1 MKRDRSWARKKAE
14 KLVSQMTLKEKAS
27 QLLFSSPALERLG
40 VKEYNW
46 WNEALHGVA
55 RAGTATVFPQAIG
68 LGATFDSNL
77 IHRIADTIATEGR
90 AKYNEASKRSDRD
103 IYKGL
108 TFWSPNVN
116 IFRDPRWGRGQET
129 YGEDPYLTAVL
140 GTEFVKGL
148 QGDGRYLKAAA
159 CAKHFAVHS
168 GPEDLR
174 HSFNAEA
181 TRKDMEETYLPAF
194 HALVEND
201 VEAVMGAY
209 NRLNGEPCCA
219 SSFLQKILRGEWG
232 FEGHFVSDCWAIRD
246 FHEGHNVTKNAQES
260 AALALKRGC
269 DLNCGCT
276 YNSLLDAVKKHLISE
291 DDITASCIRLFTTR
305 FLLGMDEKTEWD
317 GLGIKDVCT
326 PEAKAL
332 ALEAARKSIVMLK
345 NDGIL
350 PLKNIKTLG
359 VIGPNADNRVALY
372 GNYHGT
378 ASRYITPLEGI
389 EDEAEKRGLRVL
401 YSLGCCLTDLRAEHL
416 AKEDDRFSEASA
428 VADASDAVVLI
439 LGLDET
445 LEGEQHDNSN
455 FGWGADK
462 SSLDLPGR
470 QGKLLE
476 LVAASGKPFIVI
488 IEAGS
493 AVNLSFASEK
503 ASAILDAW
511 YPGEMGGKAIAD
523 ILFGVVSPSAKLPV
537 TFYRSLD
544 PLPPYTDYSLK
555 ERTYRY
561 ASDENVLYPF
571 GFGLTYGKAEVE
583 DISWKLVDGTL
594 SLDVAIRSEG
604 ETEDVLQVYVKDMD
618 SPFAVRNRSLQAFR
632 RVKFSGGTEHVA
644 FELPPS
650 AFESVDNEGK
660 RVISGS
666 RYSVSVGF
674 SQPDPVSISLTASRP
689 LEFEFEYRP

>member
-209 NRLNGEPCCA
+209 NRLNGEPWCA
-219 SSFLQKILRGEWG
+219 SSFLQKILRDEWG

-332 ALEAARKSIVMLK
+332 TLEAARKSIVMLK

-389 EDEAEKRGLRVL
+389 EDEAEKRGVRVL

-583 DISWKLVDGTL
+583 DVSWKLVDGTL

-618 SPFAVRNRSLQAFR
+618 SPFAVRNRSLREFR

-660 RVISGS
+660 RAISGS

-674 SQPDPVSISLTASRP
+674 SQPDPVSISLTGSRP
-689 LEFEFEYRP
+689 LEFEFVYRP

>member
-389 EDEAEKRGLRVL
+389 EDEAEKRGVRVL

-583 DISWKLVDGTL
+583 DVFWKLVDGTL

-604 ETEDVLQVYVKDMD
+604 ETEDVLQVYVKYMD
-618 SPFAVRNRSLQAFR
+618 SPFAVRNRSLQEFR

>member
-1 MKRDRSWARKKAE
+1 MKRDRSRARKKAE

-389 EDEAEKRGLRVL
+389 EDQAEKRGVRVL

-618 SPFAVRNRSLQAFR
+618 SPFAVRNRSLQEFR

-644 FELPPS
+644 FELPSS

-674 SQPDPVSISLTASRP
+674 SQPDPVSISLTGSRP